1 MSLLCLLGSFAFSP
15 FFGSLFY
22 SLALNNWETVGIVFN
37 YSLNFCVHIV
47 VLFSVFFRFG
57 SFSLSLIMYFLLVPI
72 AKFLCL
78 SFFGKQTKKHKSS
91 FFGDITKGRVV
102 NA

>member
-1 MSLLCLLGSFAFSP
+1 
-15 FFGSLFY
+15 
-22 SLALNNWETVGIVFN
+22 
-37 YSLNFCVHIV
+37 
-47 VLFSVFFRFG
+47 
-57 SFSLSLIMYFLLVPI
+57 MYFLLVPI

-102 NA
+102 NAQNKPISDSEKETKWIYRKFKQNS